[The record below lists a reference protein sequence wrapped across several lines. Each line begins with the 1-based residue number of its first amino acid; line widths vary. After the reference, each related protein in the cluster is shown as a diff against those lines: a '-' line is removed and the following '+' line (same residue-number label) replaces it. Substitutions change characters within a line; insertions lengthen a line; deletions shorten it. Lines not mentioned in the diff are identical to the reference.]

1 MDNFLKVL
9 LVTGG
14 AEFNDRW
21 TDLDSTEILELETRA
36 WRLTAP
42 LPSARNALRAAVV
55 NNNIFVFGENILCYI
70 NIEHLI
76 VSCNVYNDDIF
87 TGGWWSSDLKDILQY
102 NPASHT
108 WEEVGQ
114 MKKARS
120 GHAVAV
126 LDDVSKLCP

>member
-1 MDNFLKVL
+1 MQVL

-14 AEFNDRW
+14 YNSNDGYL
-21 TDLDSTEILELETRA
+21 TSSEVMETGGT

-42 LPSARNALRAAVV
+42 LPSARKGLRAVVV
-55 NNNIFVFGENILCYI
+55 NNNIFVFGICICYI

-87 TGGWWSSDLKDILQY
+87 TGGLFGGSSYLKDILQF
-102 NPASHT
+102 NTASHT

-114 MKKARS
+114 MKEGRYE
-120 GHAVAV
+120 HAVAV